1 MIKGIYYSLPCHI
14 PYKATMSTVLLNEP
28 ALSLLPK
35 ENYKSLTLQNKLTN
49 LKPKLK
55 DLEV

>member
-14 PYKATMSTVLLNEP
+14 SYKATMSTVLLNKP

-35 ENYKSLTLQNKLTN
+35 KNYKSLTLQNKLTN
-49 LKPKLK
+49 LKPKLRP
-55 DLEV
+55 

>member
-14 PYKATMSTVLLNEP
+14 PYKATMSTVLLNAP
-28 ALSLLPK
+28 ALSLVPK

-49 LKPKLK
+49 SKPKLK
-55 DLEV
+55 TLEV

>member
-1 MIKGIYYSLPCHI
+1 
-14 PYKATMSTVLLNEP
+14 MSTVLLDAP
-28 ALSLLPK
+28 ALSLVPK

-55 DLEV
+55 DLELTFMSQYQTISN